1 MFRAPR
7 TSVIG
12 LVLAALLASAA
23 GVEVAMATDWDP
35 GAFKDESTLEFMS
48 LRDSGRE
55 HWSPVWLVV
64 VGGDLYLRLGNR
76 AVGNLKRSTIYPDT
90 RIRVAGKEFKAR
102 LAEANDMAE
111 RVAEAMADKYG
122 FDLLVRYWPH
132 PLTARIQ
139 PRD

>member
-1 MFRAPR
+1 M
-7 TSVIG
+7 
-12 LVLAALLASAA
+12 AA
-23 GVEVAMATDWDP
+23 DWDP

-90 RIRVAGKEFKAR
+90 RIRVAGKEFEAR

-111 RVAEAMADKYG
+111 RVAEAMANKYG